1 MRKQKL
7 FLTLISA
14 FFIFTVSC
22 KSVSKKDI
30 EYHTV
35 QRGNFVIS
43 VTETGELEAV
53 RSKMVFA
60 PFVSWQIVSNLKIT
74 KIVDDGKQVEKG
86 EVLIEFDISDVNKA
100 ITDAKAELEIAKAEL
115 RKAQANH
122 QSQIEEL
129 ITNLDIAKLNQKIS
143 ELNLKLKAYEPEIE
157 KKSIQLDLEKAIINL
172 EKAEQ
177 EIENKKAINKEE
189 ISALDLKVQQ
199 ASNKLDEAERTLK
212 MMTVTAPAPGIAII
226 RRNWMSREKF
236 NVNDQ
241 TWPGNPIIGLPD
253 LSLMKVN
260 VMINE
265 VDIAKIDIGQ
275 KVEVRIDAFPDSCF
289 YGHVTDIA
297 TLARTKD
304 RESKVK
310 VFDVSVLMDE
320 GSEKLMP
327 GMTVSSMI
335 IVNNIEDTLYI
346 PLDALFKKDGKNI
359 VYLKNGNSFEE
370 RNVEV
375 GAENDNFV
383 IIAAG
388 LKEGDE
394 VALTEPFET

>member
-1 MRKQKL
+1 MSKL
-7 FLTLISA
+7 KLILISILA
-14 FFIFTVSC
+14 VFIFAVAC

-30 EYHTV
+30 ECHAV
-35 QRGNFVIS
+35 QRGNFIIS

-53 RSKMVFA
+53 HSKMVFA
-60 PFVSWQIVSNLKIT
+60 PFVSWRIVSNLKIT
-74 KIVDDGKQVEKG
+74 KIVDDGTEVKEG
-86 EVLIEFDISDVNKA
+86 EVLIEFDKTDVNKA

-115 RKAQANH
+115 RKAKANH
-122 QSQIEEL
+122 KSQIEEL
-129 ITNLDIAKLNQKIS
+129 TTNLDIAKLNQKIS
-143 ELNLKLKAYEPEIE
+143 ELNLKLKAYQPEVE
-157 KKSIQLDLEKAIINL
+157 KKSIQLDLEKANINL

-177 EIENKKAINKEE
+177 EIENKKSINKEE

-199 ASNKLDEAERTLK
+199 AANKLDEAEKTLI

-226 RRNWMSREKF
+226 RRNWMSGEKF
-236 NVNDQ
+236 DVNDQ

-275 KVEVRIDAFPDSCF
+275 KVEVRIDAYPDSCF
-289 YGHVTDIA
+289 YGHVTEIA

-310 VFDVSVLMDE
+310 VFDVSVMMDE

-327 GMTVSSMI
+327 GMTVSSTI
-335 IVNNIEDTLYI
+335 IVNEIEDTVFI
-346 PLDALFKKDGKNI
+346 PLDALFKDDGKNI
-359 VYLKNGNSFEE
+359 VYLKNGSGFEQKS
-370 RNVEV
+370 VEV
-375 GAENDNFV
+375 GPENDNFV

-394 VALTEPFET
+394 VALMDPFEA